1 MSAENRYRG
10 IAILALSG
18 LFISIYLLLYHL
30 GYYGM
35 LLCGTGSC
43 DVVQSSRYADFLG
56 LPVPGWGAAWYL
68 AMLVLGLMLAGN
80 SPETSRPGMLAAI
93 FATGGLAFSVYLTAL
108 ELFVIHAICR
118 WCVVS
123 AVLTIGIFLLVAP
136 WRLLRRSPPESL
148 EGFAVE

>member
-1 MSAENRYRG
+1 MSPATRYRG
-10 IAILALSG
+10 VTILALTG
-18 LFISIYLLLYHL
+18 LFISVYLLLYHL
-30 GYYGM
+30 GYYGV

-43 DVVQSSRYADFLG
+43 DLVQSSKYADFLG
-56 LPVPGWGAAWYL
+56 LPVPGWGAVWYL
-68 AMLVLGLMLAGN
+68 AMLSFGIMLAGN
-80 SPETSRPGMLAAI
+80 SPEASWPGKLAAG

-123 AVLTIGIFLLVAP
+123 AALTIGIFVLVAP

-148 EGFAVE
+148 EGFSVE

>member
-1 MSAENRYRG
+1 VSAATRYRG
-10 IAILALSG
+10 VSILALSG
-18 LFISIYLLLYHL
+18 LFISVYLLLYHF

-43 DVVQSSRYADFLG
+43 DVVQSSKYADFLG
-56 LPVPGWGAAWYL
+56 FPVPGLGAAWYL
-68 AMLVLGLMLAGN
+68 AMLVLGLMLAGDN
-80 SPETSRPGMLAAI
+80 LETNWPGKLAAI

-123 AVLTIGIFLLVAP
+123 ALLTIGIFLLVAP
-136 WRLLRRSPPESL
+136 WGLLRRSPPESL
-148 EGFAVE
+148 EGLTVQ

>member
-56 LPVPGWGAAWYL
+56 QPVPGWGAAWYL
-68 AMLVLGLMLAGN
+68 AMLVLSLMLAGN
-80 SPETSRPGMLAAI
+80 SPGASRPGMLAAI
-93 FATGGLAFSVYLTAL
+93 LATGGLAFSVYLTAL
-108 ELFVIHAICR
+108 ELFVLHAICR

-148 EGFAVE
+148 EGFPVE